1 MRQDAPR
8 HDVDPDDRLSD
19 FDSEDQSSAFDET
32 ESDVEFHTNEHGAA
46 RTGSESG
53 AIYDSRE
60 LDIVLGSKEPDGGFR
75 GEDLDIVFNKP
86 ERDIGPRTWK
96 RGAHVRPVQTPSV
109 HAPSAQLFSRYTSGP
124 VVQKSAPRHIGIA
137 LLILG
142 GIAVAAWAGL
152 LLMGLRRDA
161 GTSGAQVQHASQPT
175 PTVAQEAPTTVLP
188 PAPDPQ
194 PPAPEV
200 PAATATSSEPA
211 TGIAT
216 PSEARDPSVPDLPRA
231 TQPARQTE
239 QLPVTADPNAPG
251 GLFAITRPL
260 GAQVFVDDKL
270 IGTTPLFM
278 SHLSAGSH
286 QVRLELPGFNPY
298 SSSIQVQPNERFRLA
313 VQLDGTR

>member
-8 HDVDPDDRLSD
+8 RDVDPDDRLSD

-32 ESDVEFHTNEHGAA
+32 ESDVEFHTNQHGPA
-46 RTGSESG
+46 RPGSDSG

-60 LDIVLGSKEPDGGFR
+60 LDIAFGSTEPDG

-86 ERDIGPRTWK
+86 ERDIGSRTWK
-96 RGAHVRPVQTPSV
+96 RGAHVRPAQTPSA
-109 HAPSAQLFSRYTSGP
+109 HAPSAQPFSRYTSGP
-124 VVQKSAPRHIGIA
+124 VVQKSARRNIGIA

-142 GIAVAAWAGL
+142 VIAVAAWAGL
-152 LLMGLRRDA
+152 LLMGMRRDA

-175 PTVAQEAPTTVLP
+175 PTVPQAAPPNALP

-200 PAATATSSEPA
+200 PAATATPSEPA

-216 PSEARDPSVPDLPRA
+216 PSEARDANAPDVPRA

-239 QLPVTADPNAPG
+239 QLPVNTDPNAPG

-278 SHLSAGSH
+278 SSLSAGSH
-286 QVRLELPGFNPY
+286 HVRLELPGFNPY